1 MKRYSPR
8 YTILFGLLIG
18 FVVFVFSLIRALG
31 QPIDFDATGYVWLSK
46 VLSGADPSQFDAQHL
61 QLLFNIRQ
69 MGYPV
74 FISPFTNLTSSDDAL
89 RISVSLTQLAIYWF
103 AVFSTHKAVALV
115 IDKRRATIVSFAL
128 LSLPFPYFLI
138 TEVLADSLAASFS
151 LIAFSAVLISVFC
164 SARKT
169 TVLWYLLSLF
179 AMASAMAVRQDT
191 HYAAIMVFICGGVV
205 WGKWQKGTTR
215 SVPNVLKHI
224 VSFVF
229 SGIFSIFIILLL
241 RLPNWYLTNKYLGQ
255 GTFQPPNYISTDLF
269 IQGGLEITRYVTGL
283 GELGGGISWKNPAI
297 DPDHLID
304 VSHAWQFYIRYPIE
318 GISSIL
324 SKTFAL
330 TDWELPFTF
339 YEALPKGRNWL
350 LSFYNYLLVGNGLL
364 GFYLAGKNLFCRAL
378 SRSQKFVLFAV
389 VFSFLPYLGIHAL
402 SHVEIRFGLPLTI
415 AIAIS
420 SAIWLSSVKWGMK
433 QLLVQLTLIL
443 VWIPISVYISSW
455 LRDFP
460 YGLL

>member
-1 MKRYSPR
+1 MKRFSPR

-103 AVFSTHKAVALV
+103 AVFSTHKAVSLF
-115 IDKRRATIVSFAL
+115 IDKRRATIVSFTL

-164 SARKT
+164 STRKMAIT
-169 TVLWYLLSLF
+169 WYLLSLF

-205 WGKWQKGTTR
+205 WGKWLKGTR
-215 SVPNVLKHI
+215 GSMPNVLKHI

-229 SGIFSIFIILLL
+229 SGIFSIFIILLF
-241 RLPNWYLTNKYLGQ
+241 RLPNWYFTNKYLGQ
-255 GTFQPPNYISTDLF
+255 GTFQPPNFGSTEQF
-269 IQGGLEITRYVTGL
+269 IRGGLQTTRFVTGL
-283 GELGGGISWKNPAI
+283 GQLGGSITWSNPAI
-297 DPDHLID
+297 NSSLLADISP
-304 VSHAWQFYIRYPIE
+304 AWHFYFRYPVE
-318 GISSIL
+318 GMFSIL
-324 SKTFAL
+324 SKAFAL
-330 TDWELPFTF
+330 TDWELPFT
-339 YEALPKGRNWL
+339 YYKSIPQSRNWL
-350 LSFYNYLLVGNGLL
+350 LSLYNYLLVGNGLF
-364 GFYLAGKNLFCRAL
+364 GFCLAGKNLLNHAL
-378 SRSQKFVLFAV
+378 SSFQKFVLFAI
-389 VFSFLPYLGIHAL
+389 VFSFLPYLGIHTL

-420 SAIWLSSVKWGMK
+420 SAILLCSVRWGRK
-433 QLLVQLTLIL
+433 QLLIQVALIL
-443 VWIPISVYISSW
+443 VWIPISIYISSW